1 MTNVLQFRQR
11 GRPISKQVFGY
22 TIPDSKET
30 SFVSSPPVYK
40 YGSCPRCAG
49 TLYRPPAVYY
59 FHCMVCGWEQQCDS
73 CLGNMT
79 MWDREHKGCDGCRQ
93 RGIYLWLY
101 RVNIQLTQ

>member
-11 GRPISKQVFGY
+11 GAGRPISKQVFGY

-40 YGSCPRCAG
+40 YESCPRCAG

-73 CLGNMT
+73 CMGNIT

-93 RGIYLWLY
+93 KIYVRLSD
-101 RVNIQLTQ
+101 RRF